1 MLRSLVGSEMCIRD
15 SNETG
20 NIWTHLLA
28 FGYALVLHERV
39 QFSPKLLLHPHISWE
54 SAATMTAFLLSVECC
69 FFFSVLFHT
78 FKCRS
83 GRASLALFQ
92 LDQLGIVLLV
102 VVAHHTSKLS
112 SADSGHQCSFLPGLH
127 LGFYCEPQ
135 LAFVYTAVI
144 LTALGIGVILVLLQ
158 MQYPFWLKLQEFTR
172 NFLIATTVFGLIP
185 ACHFVVLH
193 GPHSD
198 QSVFIMYLFA
208 MFGSFGAGFFFY
220 ITKVPEKLS
229 PGTFDRFFASH
240 QVWHVLVALGA
251 YCWYCGM
258 TSYLEFQLGRARGCK
273 VVTSPH
279 SVY

>member
-1 MLRSLVGSEMCIRD
+1 MCIRD
-15 SNETG
+15 STRV
-20 NIWTHLLA
+20 LLGLGSGPGPGPGFRFR
-28 FGYALVLHERV
+28 FGRGFGILRV
-39 QFSPKLLLHPHISWE
+39 QLH
-54 SAATMTAFLLSVECC
+54 TAHS
-69 FFFSVLFHT
+69 H
-78 FKCRS
+78 
-83 GRASLALFQ
+83 FQ
-92 LDQLGIVLLV
+92 
-102 VVAHHTSKLS
+102 
-112 SADSGHQCSFLPGLH
+112 
-127 LGFYCEPQ
+127 
-135 LAFVYTAVI
+135 
-144 LTALGIGVILVLLQ
+144 
-158 MQYPFWLKLQEFTR
+158 

>member
-15 SNETG
+15 RFEWMHRGGRDLELGHLLDASAPNPPPNPSTPHTRTCSFHDAADFERGNPHILSGYRTMTRHATVAACAKSAFELHNETG

-102 VVAHHTSKLS
+102 V
-112 SADSGHQCSFLPGLH
+112 CSFLPGLH

-144 LTALGIGVILVLLQ
+144 LTALGIGVILVSVSYTHLRAHETPEHLVCRLL
-158 MQYPFWLKLQEFTR
+158 L
-172 NFLIATTVFGLIP
+172 
-185 ACHFVVLH
+185 
-193 GPHSD
+193 
-198 QSVFIMYLFA
+198 
-208 MFGSFGAGFFFY
+208 
-220 ITKVPEKLS
+220 EKKKKKHRL
-229 PGTFDRFFASH
+229 A
-240 QVWHVLVALGA
+240 
-251 YCWYCGM
+251 
-258 TSYLEFQLGRARGCK
+258 
-273 VVTSPH
+273 
-279 SVY
+279 